1 MEAADLIL
9 LKRELHGV
17 HDVLEGRRTF
27 ANIRKYIVDF
37 LTFYVLR
44 AVLNANEALFKTGW
58 FVESLATEVLVVFV
72 IPGRYNPLSS
82 WLHAALA
89 ATSIAV
95 VLTALMLTLTRLGHY
110 LGFQPPPA
118 EFLVILAAL
127 VAAYL
132 GVVEAAKRMFYRHL
146 GNRPR

>member
-1 MEAADLIL
+1 
-9 LKRELHGV
+9 
-17 HDVLEGRRTF
+17 
-27 ANIRKYIVDF
+27 
-37 LTFYVLR
+37 VLR
-44 AVLNANEALFKTGW
+44 AVLNANEALFQIGW

-72 IPGRYNPLSS
+72 IRTRYNPLSS
-82 WLHAALA
+82 RLHATLA

-95 VLTALMLTLTRLGHY
+95 VLTALILPFMGLGY
-110 LGFQPPPA
+110 YSGFQLPPT

-132 GVVEAAKRMFYRHL
+132 GIVEAAKRMFYRHL